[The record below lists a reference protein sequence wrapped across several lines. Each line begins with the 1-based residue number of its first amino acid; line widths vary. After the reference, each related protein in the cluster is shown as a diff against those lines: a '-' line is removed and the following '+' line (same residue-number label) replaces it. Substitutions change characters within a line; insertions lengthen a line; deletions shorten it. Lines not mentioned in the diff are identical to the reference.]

1 MERAVAEPPGHRR
14 QGNDRLTGT
23 LKAVAVAM
31 AVLFLGWAVYDR
43 FFAEVAPGDM
53 AYFAGNRAF
62 EDGDYARAESDY
74 RAALAAAPEHL
85 FALRGLAQSL
95 HQQSRYDEALA
106 VYDEAIARAPEFGA
120 TYANRGI
127 LLDTMGRHQQALADY
142 MRALKLDPKLAE
154 GPSWLTRFL
163 RNQPTPPPTIADR
176 AAYLRAELA
185 KPEGERVLR
194 LPEVDQGQR
203 PYQQ

>member
-1 MERAVAEPPGHRR
+1 MERAVAEPPADRR
-14 QGNDRLTGT
+14 QGRDPLTRA

-31 AVLFLGWAVYDR
+31 AVLLLGWAVYDK
-43 FFAEVAPGDM
+43 FFAAPAPGDM

-62 EDGDYARAESDY
+62 EDGDYGRAESDY
-74 RAALAAAPEHL
+74 RAALAAAPDHL

-95 HQQSRYDEALA
+95 HQEGRYDDALA
-106 VYDEAIARAPEFGA
+106 AYDEAIARAPGFGA

-127 LLDTMGRHQQALADY
+127 LLDTMGRHEEALGDY
-142 MRALKLDPKLAE
+142 TRALKLDPKLAE
-154 GPSWLTRFL
+154 GPNWLTRFL
-163 RNQPTPPPTIADR
+163 RNQPAPPPTIADR

-194 LPEVDQGQR
+194 LPEVDQRQR

>member
-1 MERAVAEPPGHRR
+1 MAEQPTYGR
-14 QGNDRLTGT
+14 QGEDRLTRA

-31 AVLFLGWAVYDR
+31 AVLFIGWAVYDK
-43 FFAEVAPGDM
+43 FFAATEPGDM

-62 EDGDYARAESDY
+62 EDGEYARAEADY
-74 RAALAAAPEHL
+74 RQALAEAPKHL

-95 HQQSRYDEALA
+95 HREGRYDEALTI
-106 VYDEAIARAPEFGA
+106 YDEAIARAPEFGA

-127 LLDTMGRHQQALADY
+127 LLDTMGRHEEALADY

-154 GPSWLTRFL
+154 GPNWLTRFL
-163 RNQPTPPPTIADR
+163 RNQPQPPPTIADR

-185 KPEGERVLR
+185 KPESERVLSK
-194 LPEVDQGQR
+194 PELDAKQR

>member
-1 MERAVAEPPGHRR
+1 MAEPPAPRR
-14 QGNDRLTGT
+14 HGNDRLTRV
-23 LKAVAVAM
+23 LKAAAVAM
-31 AVLFLGWAVYDR
+31 AVLFLGWAAYDK
-43 FFAEVAPGDM
+43 FFAAVAPGDM

-62 EDGDYARAESDY
+62 EDGDYGRAESDY
-74 RAALAAAPEHL
+74 QAALAAAPEHL

-95 HQQSRYDEALA
+95 HQQGRYDEALA

-127 LLDTMGRHQQALADY
+127 LLDTMGRHEAALADY
-142 MRALKLDPKLAE
+142 TRALELDPKLAE
-154 GPSWLTRFL
+154 GPNWLTRFL
-163 RNQPTPPPTIADR
+163 RNQPAPPPTIADR

-185 KPEGERVLR
+185 KPEGERALR
-194 LPEVDQGQR
+194 KPELDAKQR